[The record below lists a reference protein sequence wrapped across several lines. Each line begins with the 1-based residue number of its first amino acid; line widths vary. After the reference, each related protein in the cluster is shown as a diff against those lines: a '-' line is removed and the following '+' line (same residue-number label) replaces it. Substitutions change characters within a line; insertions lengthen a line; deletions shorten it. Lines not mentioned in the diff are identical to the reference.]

1 MKQLI
6 LIHGAI
12 GGADQLYPL
21 KEILKNDFEV
31 HVLEFEGH
39 GTLASNNDS
48 FSIEK
53 FDHQLKDKL
62 SEVGKPA
69 HIFGYSMG
77 GFVALLHAANGARN
91 IQSII
96 TLGTKMRWSGEIA
109 EKETQQLNPD
119 IIEAKVPKFAQALE
133 KRHGIYWKNLL
144 IKTADFMRL
153 LGDIKPIKEST
164 MSQIDIPVK
173 LCLADQDHMVS
184 REETEE
190 VKGWIRNCTFEVLP
204 ESKHPIEQV
213 NLMALA
219 STIKSFINALKSG
232 YLFLNF

>member
-1 MKQLI
+1 MKQII

-31 HVLEFEGH
+31 HMLEFEGH
-39 GTLASNNDS
+39 GKQASNTDS
-48 FSIEK
+48 FTIEN
-53 FDHQLKDKL
+53 FVSQLNDKL
-62 SEVGKPA
+62 SEVGTPT

-77 GFVALLHAANGARN
+77 GFVALLHAANGTTN
-91 IQSII
+91 MQSVI
-96 TLGTKMRWSGEIA
+96 TLGTKMRWNEEIA
-109 EKETQQLNPD
+109 ENETKQLNPD
-119 IIEAKVPKFAQALE
+119 VIEAKVSKFAQALE
-133 KRHGIYWKNLL
+133 KRHGIYWKDLL
-144 IKTADFMRL
+144 EKTSDFMRL
-153 LGDIKPIKEST
+153 LGKIKPIKESSMT
-164 MSQIDIPVK
+164 RIDIPVK

-190 VKGWIRNCTFEVLP
+190 VEGWIRNSSMEILS

-219 STIKSFINALKSG
+219 STIKSFVNSM
-232 YLFLNF
+232 N